1 VALFE
6 SISRTPTPWVFPEQ
20 REDAKFEGVQT
31 ILDITPMTYEEW
43 TTYAMRR
50 VEQEEKRGVAVD
62 VRAKQVTAVDREA
75 VRSCVARARNVYE
88 DGDDLTTPEEI
99 GKFIERLDWQR
110 IQQVLFAVRSASALK
125 EGAKNS

>member
-1 VALFE
+1 MALFE
-6 SISRTPTPWVFPEQ
+6 SISRTATPWVFPEQ
-20 REDAKFEGVQT
+20 RADAKFEGVQT
-31 ILDITPMTYEEW
+31 ILHITPMLYEEW

-50 VEQEEKRGVAVD
+50 VEQEEKRGVAVE
-62 VRAKQVTAVDREA
+62 VRAREVTKVDRET
-75 VRSCVARARNVYE
+75 VRSCVNRAENVYE

-110 IQQVLFAVRSASALK
+110 MQQVLYAVRSASALK